1 MSMTDDIKQQ
11 SKPSTAVE
19 QMLGSSTLT
28 VCRRCGSTATYRG
41 SPDKVN
47 AAAKEFYDLHERCYQ
62 RSKEK

>member
-1 MSMTDDIKQQ
+1 MSEKNVQQ
-11 SKPSTAVE
+11 KPNTVVE

-47 AAAKEFYDLHERCYQ
+47 AAAKEFYELHERCWK
-62 RSKEK
+62 RNETKL